1 MITILNLETK
11 IMTIIGIDYEKC
23 NGCRMCMKE
32 CPRRFF
38 IDESSNRVFFEDVDD
53 SCSLC
58 GHCIAV
64 CPEDAIIYEDFG
76 DEVYTFDGIENL
88 ETIVSYES
96 MYNFIRAHRSIR
108 HFKKKE
114 VSKETLMKVL
124 DLMQYAPT
132 GSNLRYEK
140 YVVISDRERLKA
152 ISDAVIE
159 TLLQTPGMNAKY
171 EEGFDLLANNFEIPV
186 FFDAPHVI
194 FVYSLLDMQL
204 ADHNIGIIITYGR
217 LAAQSLGLG
226 TCWNGWTQIASIAN
240 KKVMKLAGIR
250 GKHMGAFT
258 IGYPNIV
265 YKRCPPR
272 SRKPVKGL
280 KLK

>member
-1 MITILNLETK
+1 MSIV
-11 IMTIIGIDYEKC
+11 GIDYEKC
-23 NGCRMCMKE
+23 NGCRLCIKE

-38 IDESSNRVFFEDVDD
+38 IDEANNKVFFEDIDD
-53 SCSLC
+53 TCSLC
-58 GHCIAV
+58 GHCIAI
-64 CPEDAIIYEDFG
+64 CPEDAILYEDFG
-76 DEVYTFDGIENL
+76 DDTYTFDGIEKL
-88 ETIVSYES
+88 ETIVPYES
-96 MYNFIRAHRSIR
+96 MYKFIRANRSIR
-108 HFKKKE
+108 HFKKRE
-114 VSKETLMKVL
+114 VPKETLKKVL

-140 YVVISDRERLKA
+140 YVVISDREKLKN

-159 TLLQTPGMNAKY
+159 TLIRNPGMKAKY
-171 EEGFDLLANNFEIPV
+171 EEVFKLLEEFYEIPV

-204 ADHNIGIIITYGR
+204 TDHNIGIIITYGR

-226 TCWNGWTQIASIAN
+226 TCWNGWTQIASQDN

-250 GKHMGAFT
+250 GKHIGAFT
-258 IGYPNIV
+258 IGYPNIF

-280 KLK
+280 KLA

>member
-1 MITILNLETK
+1 MP
-11 IMTIIGIDYEKC
+11 IIGIDYDKC
-23 NGCRMCMKE
+23 TGCRMCMTE
-32 CPRRFF
+32 CPKRYL
-38 IDESSNRVFFEDVDD
+38 IDESESRVFFEDIDGT
-53 SCSLC
+53 CSLC

-64 CPEDAIIYEDFG
+64 CPEDAILYEDFG
-76 DEVYTFDGIENL
+76 DEAFTFDGIDHLEKIVPYDNL
-88 ETIVSYES
+88 YK
-96 MYNFIRAHRSIR
+96 FIRAHRSIR
-108 HFKKKE
+108 LFKKKE
-114 VSKETLMKVL
+114 VPKEILMKVL
-124 DLMQYAPT
+124 YLMQYAPT

-140 YVVISDRERLKA
+140 YVVISDREKLKA

-159 TLLQTPGMNAKY
+159 TLLQNPGMRDKY
-171 EEGFDLLANNFEIPV
+171 EESFNILKKYYDIPV
-186 FFDAPHVI
+186 FYDAPHVI

-226 TCWNGWTQIASIAN
+226 TCWNGWTQIASLES

-250 GKHMGAFT
+250 GKHMGAFI
-258 IGYPNIV
+258 IGYPDIT

-280 KLK
+280 RVT